1 MPNTIWIVSELFA
14 PDDAA
19 TAHLMTQIAEGLAA
33 EAEGSQYSISV
44 ICAQPTYTSRGQRV
58 TRREITNGVQINR
71 CWSTTFSKD
80 RLILRAFNVVT
91 IMMTFFIKMLFRF
104 RRGDRVLVVT
114 NPPPLPFVATLAA
127 KLKGARTYLLIHD
140 IYPDVLVPT
149 GFTQS
154 ASLPYRVIDFAT
166 RRLYQSVNQI
176 ITIGRD
182 MKKLVLQ
189 KNPNLKSKVSV
200 ITNWADEQMCP
211 VPTEDN
217 KFKDKAGINNELVI
231 QYSGNM
237 GRTHGLNIIAEAA
250 AILEQKGI
258 GGLRWMMCGWGSGK
272 KKLEQVCTEKN
283 LQSVAIF
290 DPVPREDLAALISSA
305 DISIISFIPEMSGI
319 SVPSRMYNI
328 FAAGCPIIGITE
340 PDSELAQA
348 IFDDDLGWVSPP
360 DKPEFLADLVI
371 QIYKQR
377 SELADY
383 HQRCRTAAR
392 TRYTKNKAI
401 RAYYA
406 LLSEV

>member
-19 TAHLMTQIAEGLAA
+19 TAHLMTQIAEGLAV
-33 EAEGSQYSISV
+33 ESEGNQYSISV
-44 ICAQPTYTSRGQRV
+44 ICAQPTYTSRGQKAL
-58 TRREITNGVQINR
+58 RRELVNGVHINR

-80 RLILRAFNVVT
+80 RLMLRAVNVVT

-127 KLKGARTYLLIHD
+127 KLRGARTYLLIHD
-140 IYPDVLVPT
+140 IYPDVLVPI

-154 ASLPYRVIDFAT
+154 GSLPYRVIDFAT
-166 RRLYQSVNQI
+166 RRLYQSVTQI

-211 VPTEDN
+211 VPKEDN
-217 KFKDKAGINNELVI
+217 KFQNQANDNELVI

-237 GRTHGLNIIAEAA
+237 GRTHGLNIIAKAA
-250 AILEQKGI
+250 TILEQKGVSGI
-258 GGLRWMMCGWGSGK
+258 RWMMCGWGSGK
-272 KKLEQVCTEKN
+272 KNLKQICTEKN
-283 LQSVAIF
+283 LQSVTIL
-290 DPVPREDLAALISSA
+290 DPVPREDLAALISTA

-328 FAAGCPIIGITE
+328 LSAGCPIIGITE
-340 PDSELAQA
+340 PDSELAQT

-360 DKPEFLADLVI
+360 GKPELLADLVI
-371 QIYKQR
+371 QLYKYR
-377 SELADY
+377 AELADY
-383 HQRCRTAAR
+383 RQRCRNAAT
-392 TRYTKNKAI
+392 TRYTKTNSI